1 MEELWLQ
8 TRPPT
13 RLERRLLDD
22 LQELREH
29 NAEWI
34 QSLHLP
40 DPSAALSA
48 GLPPGDGVE
57 MRRALFEW
65 TQTPLPAFLQHR
77 RETLEATLANLP
89 QMPRLS
95 LPNLWDKAPAEVR
108 EWIVRAEAYVHGV
121 QVSRSPLDWFWLR
134 ARHDLRAGKFW
145 RGRPA
150 PGGVN
155 FVRE

>member
-22 LQELREH
+22 LQKLRER

-40 DPSAALSA
+40 DPSAALRA
-48 GLPPGDGVE
+48 GLPTADVVE

-65 TQTPLPAFLQHR
+65 THTTLPAFLQHR
-77 RETLEATLANLP
+77 SQMLEATLANLP

-95 LPNLWDKAPAEVR
+95 LPTPWEYTHA
-108 EWIVRAEAYVHGV
+108 
-121 QVSRSPLDWFWLR
+121 
-134 ARHDLRAGKFW
+134 
-145 RGRPA
+145 
-150 PGGVN
+150 
-155 FVRE
+155 